1 MDINTEHSA
10 IVILLLLIG
19 LPLAGFSYG
28 FRKGRES
35 LRRGDLME
43 PPADLSAARPRRD
56 PLADAPASGSVPATA
71 RVLTPEAEA
80 QVREA
85 LRKRNKI
92 GAIKIMRDATG
103 LGLAESKDAVEAME
117 SADGRN

>member
-10 IVILLLLIG
+10 IVILLLLIA

-28 FRKGRES
+28 FRKGREN
-35 LRRGDLME
+35 LRRGDLMA
-43 PPADLSAARPRRD
+43 PPADLGGVPGAPGAPSPPPA
-56 PLADAPASGSVPATA
+56 PLSLPA
-71 RVLTPEAEA
+71 EAER

-85 LRKRNKI
+85 LRRGNKI
-92 GAIKIMRDATG
+92 GAIKILRDATG

-117 SADGRN
+117 EKAQKYQAGREG